1 MTAQS
6 SCVMSWA
13 GHFRGDREWG
23 GEPQVAPAKT
33 GTRSDSVSDE
43 ERADLDAI
51 LIGGLAPHTAP
62 PTGSLRGEPG
72 RNIPG
77 RKRDELATS

>member
-1 MTAQS
+1 MGWQAEGR
-6 SCVMSWA
+6 A
-13 GHFRGDREWG
+13 REDGREWTL
-23 GEPQVAPAKT
+23 T

-62 PTGSLRGEPG
+62 FTVHS
-72 RNIPG
+72 
-77 RKRDELATS
+77 AASQAAMF

>member
-1 MTAQS
+1 MGRQAEGR
-6 SCVMSWA
+6 A
-13 GHFRGDREWG
+13 REDGREWTL
-23 GEPQVAPAKT
+23 T

-62 PTGSLRGEPG
+62 SAGSLRGEPG
-72 RNIPG
+72 RNGPG
-77 RKRDELATS
+77 AKREEVVAS